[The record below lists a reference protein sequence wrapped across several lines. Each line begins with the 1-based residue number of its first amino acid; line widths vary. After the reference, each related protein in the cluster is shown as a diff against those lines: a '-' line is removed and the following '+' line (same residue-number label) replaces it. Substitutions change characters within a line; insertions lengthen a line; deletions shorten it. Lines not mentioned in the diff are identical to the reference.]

1 MNLKE
6 GLGLCWSQVGQ
17 WGWTWLSWKLWVLPL
32 LYEMWM
38 VFFDSEVQ
46 KCWALFELVS
56 FVCPGVY
63 VWSGCV
69 PALVDSSSDLWGSPW
84 LHHEGPAS
92 LQTSF
97 HHLSCTHTRIKSK
110 PKLFNKILRL
120 NVRILPVR
128 SRSSG
133 GAGRLVLFY
142 DVLDVV
148 TGVHVFCIRRTGLH
162 HIPRRGATCETCD
175 FTFNQM
181 TFMQPCYICLYHLTV
196 ITKLILYQSL
206 QNCGG

>member
-1 MNLKE
+1 M
-6 GLGLCWSQVGQ
+6 
-17 WGWTWLSWKLWVLPL
+17 
-32 LYEMWM
+32 
-38 VFFDSEVQ
+38 
-46 KCWALFELVS
+46 
-56 FVCPGVY
+56 
-63 VWSGCV
+63 
-69 PALVDSSSDLWGSPW
+69 
-84 LHHEGPAS
+84 
-92 LQTSF
+92 
-97 HHLSCTHTRIKSK
+97 
-110 PKLFNKILRL
+110 
-120 NVRILPVR
+120 R

-206 QNCGG
+206 QNCGGSFHTKMVDILVFGGTTAGLYGDCSASLV